1 MSDLFMT
8 PNEVALADVEDG
20 TQLIIPA
27 SFQDALSYAQQ
38 IIWLYLHKQDKLV
51 SGENITLTENPD
63 GTVTISAEGGGA
75 EARGI
80 KSITGTVGPTGTT
93 VTVTLT
99 DDSTQTF
106 FVERGPE
113 GPQGEQGPTGPVGPQ
128 GIQGP
133 AGETGPAGATGPQ
146 GPQGIQ
152 GEQGPA
158 GTTGPQGETGPAGP
172 QGPQGVPGQ
181 DGADGTDG
189 VSPTIAITFITG
201 GTRVSV
207 TDAQGTQSFDVMDGA
222 EGQQGPQGPAGPTGP
237 QGPQG
242 VQGVP
247 GADGT
252 DGTDG
257 TDGVSPEVTIAS
269 ITGGHSVTITDA
281 DHPSGQ
287 TFNVMDGVDGTD
299 GTNGT
304 DGTDGVSPEVTIASI
319 TGGHR
324 VTITDEDHPL
334 GQSFDVM
341 DGTDGQNGT
350 NGTNGTDGVS
360 PEVTIASITGGHSVT
375 ITDADHPSG
384 QTFNVMDGQDGA
396 TGATGATGPQG
407 PAGPGVPSGGTDGQV
422 LTKDG
427 STDYAT
433 KWATPQSGGGVD
445 KIAIPWKS
453 GTLVDS
459 YGISCTLSNAGIK
472 GNIFLDGTD
481 VISNTLLFEQ
491 ISLKASSQTYGPGYI
506 DIDFDVTGITFPSG
520 LEDIGI
526 GTGFVGYTNLNSSS
540 MHFEVTGNVIYR
552 LTYISSTNKIRLH
565 IGFSPIKGMDI
576 VPQGATGSNY
586 TYYIKFGSWSYDY

>member
-8 PNEVALADVEDG
+8 PNEAALADIEDG

-63 GTVTISAEGGGA
+63 GTVTISATGGGA

-80 KSITGTVGPTGTT
+80 KTITGEVGPTGTT

-146 GPQGIQ
+146 GPKGDT

-158 GTTGPQGETGPAGP
+158 GATGPQGETGPAGP
-172 QGPQGVPGQ
+172 QGPQGVPGT

-189 VSPTIAITFITG
+189 VSPTIAITSITG

-207 TDAQGTQSFDVMDGA
+207 TDAQGTQSFDVMNGT
-222 EGQQGPQGPAGPTGP
+222 EGQQGPVGPAGPTGP

-242 VQGVP
+242 VQGDP
-247 GADGT
+247 
-252 DGTDG
+252 GTDG
-257 TDGVSPEVTIAS
+257 TDGVSPTVSVTP
-269 ITGGHSVTITDA
+269 ITGGNRVSITDA
-281 DHPSGQ
+281 Q
-287 TFNVMDGVDGTD
+287 GTD
-299 GTNGT
+299 T
-304 DGTDGVSPEVTIASI
+304 
-319 TGGHR
+319 
-324 VTITDEDHPL
+324 
-334 GQSFDVM
+334 FDVM
-341 DGTDGQNGT
+341 NGIDGQQGPQ
-350 NGTNGTDGVS
+350 GVQG
-360 PEVTIASITGGHSVT
+360 ETGPAGPQGPQG
-375 ITDADHPSG
+375 IQG
-384 QTFNVMDGQDGA
+384 IQGE
-396 TGATGATGPQG
+396 TGATGPQG

-433 KWATPQSGGGVD
+433 KWATPQSGGITVENQSVDLNEFFSLSAVYYYFDTNASESNERLNDCSLMDFNLRITYLLNNNSTVGAFMSDSDGNSPGGKIQFTPTVSGVMR
-445 KIAIPWKS
+445 KLTFTPTSISTKLNHNMNYS
-453 GTLVDS
+453 TLCLTGVLKQRNLN
-459 YGISCTLSNAGIK
+459 GLSNVVGGVAVYLLGSSSKSIRFYITPL
-472 GNIFLDGTD
+472 GNFTLTA
-481 VISNTLLFEQ
+481 NTEYE
-491 ISLKASSQTYGPGYI
+491 ISLTK
-506 DIDFDVTGITFPSG
+506 
-520 LEDIGI
+520 
-526 GTGFVGYTNLNSSS
+526 
-540 MHFEVTGNVIYR
+540 
-552 LTYISSTNKIRLH
+552 
-565 IGFSPIKGMDI
+565 
-576 VPQGATGSNY
+576 
-586 TYYIKFGSWSYDY
+586 